1 MGSGESVGGTP
12 WSSYTGIAGGVGGS
26 VAVSGAV
33 ALSDGAVAG
42 RVGVSG
48 SVAVLGF
55 SGSGLGEW
63 WRRRARTLSFGG
75 EWFGREAGRGRLR
88 SGRWE
93 AGGEGGG
100 VGVSDDVSG

>member
-63 WRRRARTLSFGG
+63 WRARTLSSRG
-75 EWFGREAGRGRLR
+75 EWFGREAGRGRLCP
-88 SGRWE
+88 GRWE
-93 AGGEGGG
+93 AGREGVR
-100 VGVSDDVSG
+100 VGLSDDVSG